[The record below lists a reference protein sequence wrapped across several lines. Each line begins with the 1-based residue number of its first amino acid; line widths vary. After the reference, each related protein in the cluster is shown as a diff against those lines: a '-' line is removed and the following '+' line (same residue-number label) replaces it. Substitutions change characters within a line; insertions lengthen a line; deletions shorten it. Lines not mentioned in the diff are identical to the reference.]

1 MNLRINPIINL
12 SVYVWRYSFNR
23 KKNVVIYVALFI
35 IANCIFLL
43 EPLIIGRIF
52 NSIQFN
58 SDDPELLGFLIRNL
72 SLLIATTVGFWMFH
86 GTGRVIENSN
96 AFLVR
101 KNYKQTMFDRV
112 LALPIE
118 WHKDHHSGDTIDKIN
133 KASDHLHDFSAGA
146 FRIIE
151 SGSRFIGAI
160 IVLSIYDWRA
170 SAISIFA
177 TIVSFT
183 TIWFFDR
190 VIRRRYQKIFAAE
203 NFLASGLH
211 DYVTNIFT
219 IITLRSQKRASKEVD
234 RRGLRAYPLV
244 LTNQKTIEAKWFT
257 TSLFVTM
264 MTVTILITNAY
275 FSLKIDG
282 VIMIGSLFILYRYL
296 SSIGGAFYTFAWI
309 YGDIVRGDA
318 AMRAADVINTAY
330 RRQSKGEI
338 YTLPSGWRALQIKNI
353 EFSYKNQQNNN
364 GKGNIR
370 GADIR
375 IKRGQRIAIIGE
387 SGSGKSTIFS
397 LIRGLHDVDTAVVY
411 CDGKRLPGGIKH
423 LYEHVTLIPQ
433 EPEIFNSTIGD
444 NISMG
449 IPASQNRIKK
459 VVDIARFKDVI
470 DKLPKGLQTNVLE
483 KGVSLSGG
491 EKQRLAL
498 ARGLLAAEKSD
509 FLLLDEPTSSVDNE
523 NEQKIYESIFKHYQD
538 KTILSAIHRLHLL
551 PQFDYIYMFQ
561 DGKIISEGTF
571 HTLLKDKYFSKIW
584 KKYTEQNKQ

>member
-1 MNLRINPIINL
+1 ML
-12 SVYVWRYSFNR
+12 
-23 KKNVVIYVALFI
+23 IYIVLFV
-35 IANCIFLL
+35 IANGIFLL

-133 KASDHLHDFSAGA
+133 KASDHLHSFASSTFMIVESSIRFTGA
-146 FRIIE
+146 M
-151 SGSRFIGAI
+151 

-170 SAISIFA
+170 SIISFITAILA
-177 TIVSFT
+177 FT
-183 TIWFFDR
+183 TIWFFDK
-190 VIRRRYQKIFAAE
+190 VIRKRYQKIFDAE

-219 IITLRSQKRASKEVD
+219 IITLRAKERASKEIN

-244 LTNQKTIEAKWFT
+244 LTNQKTIEIKWFT
-257 TSLFVTM
+257 TSLFIAM

-275 FSLKIDG
+275 FSFKLDG
-282 VIMIGSLFILYRYL
+282 VIMIGGLFILYRYL
-296 SSIGGAFYTFAWI
+296 SSIGGAFYTFAWF

-318 AMRAADVINTAY
+318 AMRAADKINIAY
-330 RRQSKGEI
+330 HRQLKERT
-338 YTLPSGWRALQIKNI
+338 YTLPSAWRVLQIKNI
-353 EFSYKNQQNNN
+353 EFSYKNQQNNK

-370 GADIR
+370 NASIR

-397 LIRGLHDVDTAVVY
+397 LIRGLHDVDTAIVY
-411 CDGKRLPGGIKH
+411 CDGKRLLEGIKH

-449 IPASQNRIKK
+449 IPASQKRIEK
-459 VVDIARFKDVI
+459 VVDIARFKDVL
-470 DKLPKGLQTNVLE
+470 DKLPRGLKTNVLE

-498 ARGLLAAEKSD
+498 ARGLLASEKSD

-538 KTILSAIHRLHLL
+538 KTILSAVHRLHLL

-571 HTLLKDKYFSKIW
+571 HTLLKDRYFSKIW
-584 KKYTEQNKQ
+584 KKYTEQNKE

>member
-1 MNLRINPIINL
+1 VLIHIAL
-12 SVYVWRYSFNR
+12 SV
-23 KKNVVIYVALFI
+23 

-43 EPLIIGRIF
+43 EPLIIGRVF
-52 NSIQFN
+52 NSIQF
-58 SDDPELLGFLIRNL
+58 SPDDPELLGFLIRNL
-72 SLLIATTVGFWMFH
+72 SLLIATIVGFWLFQ
-86 GTGRVIENSN
+86 GTSRIIEVSN

-133 KASDHLHDFSAGA
+133 KASDHLHRFSSSIFMIVDSSTRFTGA
-146 FRIIE
+146 M
-151 SGSRFIGAI
+151 

-170 SAISIFA
+170 SIISFITAILA
-177 TIVSFT
+177 FT
-183 TIWFFDR
+183 TIWFFDK
-190 VIRRRYQKIFAAE
+190 VIRRRYQKIFDAE

-219 IITLRSQKRASKEVD
+219 IITLRAKKRASKEID
-234 RRGLRAYPLV
+234 RRGLRAYPLA
-244 LTNQKTIEAKWFT
+244 LANQKTIEAKWFI
-257 TSLFVTM
+257 TSLYITI

-275 FSLKIDG
+275 FSLKLDG
-282 VIMIGSLFILYRYL
+282 VIMIGGLFILYRYL
-296 SSIGGAFYTFAWI
+296 SSVGGAFYTFAWF

-318 AMRAADVINTAY
+318 AMRAADIITKENNKVSALKEY
-330 RRQSKGEI
+330 SLPGE
-338 YTLPSGWRALQIKNI
+338 WKCLQLKNI
-353 EFSYKNQQNNN
+353 EFTYKNQENKQ
-364 GKGNIR
+364 GKGNIKK
-370 GADIR
+370 ANIS

-397 LIRGLHDVDTAVVY
+397 LIRGLHEVDKAVVY
-411 CDGKRLPGGIKH
+411 CDGRKLEHGLKH
-423 LYEHVTLIPQ
+423 LYSSVTLIPQ

-449 IPASQNRIKK
+449 IPAGQKEIKT
-459 VVDIARFKDVI
+459 VVDIARFKDVLA
-470 DKLPKGLQTNVLE
+470 KLPRGLKTNVLE

-498 ARGLLAAEKSD
+498 ARGLLASEKSD

-523 NEQKIYESIFKHYQD
+523 NEQKIYESIFESYRD
-538 KTILSAIHRLHLL
+538 KTILSAVHRLHLL

-571 HTLLKDKYFSKIW
+571 RTLLKDKYFNKIW
-584 KKYTEQNKQ
+584 KKYTKQNKQ